1 MSQNLIQDRAELCR
15 RILQQ
20 RLESLSRSMSLPIP
34 ASLLANMA
42 RTMSD
47 LQMLKLADAL
57 IEIGGALAIASGKDE
72 KYPSYPEDKNE

>member
-1 MSQNLIQDRAELCR
+1 MPSLPHDRAELCR
-15 RILQQ
+15 RVLQE

-34 ASLLANMA
+34 AILLSNMA

-57 IEIGGALAIASGKDE
+57 IEIGRALAIATGGE
-72 KYPSYPEDKNE
+72 K

>member
-1 MSQNLIQDRAELCR
+1 MPNLPHDRAELCR
-15 RILQQ
+15 RVLQD

-34 ASLLANMA
+34 ASLLTNMA

-57 IEIGGALAIASGKDE
+57 IEIGRALAIATGGE
-72 KYPSYPEDKNE
+72 K

>member
-1 MSQNLIQDRAELCR
+1 MPSLVHDRAELCR

-20 RLESLSRSMSLPIP
+20 RLELLSRSMSLPIP

-57 IEIGGALAIASGKDE
+57 IEIGGALAIASGQE
-72 KYPSYPEDKNE
+72 K